1 MAISPRSNSSSSWR
15 DNDVDSAIEL
25 SNVPR
30 GLRFGAV
37 RAGIKASGN
46 LDLCAAVADSPMS
59 AAAVFTS
66 NQFVAAPVTIDG
78 EHLAATGGIAQVV
91 LVNAGNANCATGEIG
106 LAACRETCDAAAT
119 IFSCDSR
126 QVFPSSTGIIGVP
139 LPAEKIVAALPALRD
154 SLGADD
160 DHVRLFS
167 QAIMT
172 TDTRPKIDG
181 AALRFPAGE
190 VRLLGFAKG
199 AGMIHPQLVPHATML
214 VYIFTDL
221 AAPPTTL
228 RELLW
233 PSADRSFNC
242 ISIDGDTSTNDTVF
256 LSATGASGVSWE
268 ALNATQRE
276 EFAQALQSVCHS
288 LALQIVRDGEGVRHV
303 IEIAVTGARTR
314 DEARTIAKSLA
325 HSPLVK
331 TAWAGED
338 PNWGRLVSTIGA
350 GTVKIDTQRLR
361 LTYGDQPIFRNG
373 TRAPEFDAAAVHA
386 YLQQP
391 EYTLHVDLGLGPA
404 ACKFWTTDL
413 TAEYIRINADYST

>member
-1 MAISPRSNSSSSWR
+1 VPEAISENPK
-15 DNDVDSAIEL
+15 IPL
-25 SNVPR
+25 
-30 GLRFGAV
+30 GLKLGAV
-37 RAGIKASGN
+37 RAGIKASGKI
-46 LDLCAAVADSPMS
+46 DLCAAVAESPMA

-66 NQFVAAPVTIDG
+66 NQFVAAPVTIDR
-78 EHLAATGGIAQVV
+78 EHLRATGGRVQAV
-91 LVNAGNANCATGEIG
+91 LVNAGNANCGTGDAG
-106 LAACRETCDAAAT
+106 LFACRETCSAASEV
-119 IFSCDSR
+119 FGCDSQ

-154 SLGADD
+154 ALGSSDE
-160 DHVRLFS
+160 HVQLFS

-172 TDTRPKIDG
+172 TDTRPKIVG
-181 AALRFPAGE
+181 ATLHFFGKK

-214 VYIFTDL
+214 VYLFTDI
-221 AAPPTTL
+221 AATPATL

-233 PSADRSFNC
+233 PAADASFNC

-256 LSATGASGVSWE
+256 HGATGASGVAWDS
-268 ALNATQRE
+268 LNSAQRD
-276 EFAQALQSVCHS
+276 EFAQALASVCHA
-288 LALQIVRDGEGVRHV
+288 LALDIVRDGEGVRHV
-303 IEIAVTGARTR
+303 IELDVTGARTR
-314 DEARTIAKSLA
+314 EEARTIAKALA

-350 GTVKIDTQRLR
+350 SPVKIDPQRLR
-361 LTYGDQPIFRNG
+361 LSYGPHPVFEHG
-373 TRAPEFDAAAVHA
+373 GRAPEFDTAAVHA

-391 EYTLHVDLGLGPA
+391 EYTLHVDLGLGSTG
-404 ACKFWTTDL
+404 CKFWTTDL

>member
-1 MAISPRSNSSSSWR
+1 
-15 DNDVDSAIEL
+15 
-25 SNVPR
+25 
-30 GLRFGAV
+30 
-37 RAGIKASGN
+37 
-46 LDLCAAVADSPMS
+46 MS
-59 AAAVFTS
+59 ATAVFTS

-78 EHLAATGGIAQVV
+78 EHLAATEGLVRVV
-91 LVNAGNANCATGEIG
+91 MVNAGNANCATGEAG
-106 LAACRETCDAAAT
+106 LAACRETCLAASD
-119 IFSCDSR
+119 IFTCDSQ

-139 LPAEKIVAALPALRD
+139 LPSEKIVAALPALRA
-154 SLGADD
+154 SLGPSDE
-160 DHVRLFS
+160 HVRLFS

-172 TDTRPKIDG
+172 TDTRPKIAG
-181 AALRFPAGE
+181 ANLQFPSGE

-221 AAPPTTL
+221 DASPAVL

-233 PSADRSFNC
+233 PAADGSFNC

-256 LSATGASGVSWE
+256 FGATGASGVRWE
-268 ALNATQRE
+268 TLSAGQRDEFSRALRD
-276 EFAQALQSVCHS
+276 VCHA

-303 IEIAVTGARTR
+303 IEIDVSGARTR
-314 DEARTIAKSLA
+314 DEARTIAKALA

-350 GTVKIDTQRLR
+350 GPVKIDPQRLR
-361 LTYGDQPIFRNG
+361 LKYGDHPIFRDG
-373 TRAPEFDAAAVHA
+373 QRAPEFDAAAVHA
-386 YLQQP
+386 YLHQP
-391 EYTLHVDLGLGPA
+391 EYTLHVDLGLGDA
-404 ACKFWTTDL
+404 TCKFWTTDL

>member
-1 MAISPRSNSSSSWR
+1 VAETNP
-15 DNDVDSAIEL
+15 EL
-25 SNVPR
+25 PEVPR

-46 LDLCAAVADSPMS
+46 LDLCVAVAESPMS

-78 EHLAATGGIAQVV
+78 EHLAATQGLAQVV
-91 LVNAGNANCATGEIG
+91 MVNAGNANCATGEIG
-106 LAACRETCDAAAT
+106 LAACRETCDAAGD
-119 IFSCDSR
+119 IFSCDR
-126 QVFPSSTGIIGVP
+126 QQVFPSSTGIIGVP
-139 LPAEKIVAALPALRD
+139 LPAEKIVAALPSLRD
-154 SLGADD
+154 SLGAGEE
-160 DHVRLFS
+160 HVRLFS

-172 TDTRPKIDG
+172 TDTRAKIAG
-181 AALRFPAGE
+181 ATLRFSAGD

-221 AAPPTTL
+221 GASREIL
-228 RELLW
+228 REMLW
-233 PSADRSFNC
+233 PSADASFNC

-256 LSATGASGVSWE
+256 FGATGASGVAWE
-268 ALNATQRE
+268 ALTVSQRE
-276 EFAQALQSVCHS
+276 EFALALQGVCHS

-303 IEIAVTGARTR
+303 IEIDVTGARSR
-314 DEARTIAKSLA
+314 DEARTIAKALA

-350 GTVKIDTQRLR
+350 GRVKIDPQRLR
-361 LTYGDQPIFRNG
+361 LTYGDHPIFRDG
-373 TRAPEFDAAAVHA
+373 QRAPEFDAEAVHR

-391 EYTLHVDLGLGPA
+391 EYTLHVELGLGDA
-404 ACKFWTTDL
+404 GCKFWTTDL

>member
-1 MAISPRSNSSSSWR
+1 
-15 DNDVDSAIEL
+15 
-25 SNVPR
+25 
-30 GLRFGAV
+30 
-37 RAGIKASGN
+37 
-46 LDLCAAVADSPMS
+46 MS

-66 NQFVAAPVTIDG
+66 NQFVAAPVTIDRG
-78 EHLAATGGIAQVV
+78 HLTSTDGAAKVV
-91 LVNAGNANCATGEIG
+91 MVNAGNANCATGEIG

-119 IFSCDSR
+119 TFSCDSP

-139 LPAEKIVAALPALRD
+139 LPAEKIVAALPALHA
-154 SLGADD
+154 SLGSGEE
-160 DHVRLFS
+160 HVHLFS

-172 TDTRPKIDG
+172 TDTRPKIAG
-181 AALRFPAGE
+181 AMLHFPTGE
-190 VRLLGFAKG
+190 VRILGFAKG

-221 AAPPTTL
+221 GASPATL

-233 PSADRSFNC
+233 SSANATFNC

-256 LSATGASGVSWE
+256 FGATGASGVQWQ
-268 ALNATQRE
+268 ALSSAQRE
-276 EFAQALQSVCHS
+276 EFASALQSVCHS

-303 IEIAVTGARTR
+303 IEIDVTGARSR
-314 DEARTIAKSLA
+314 DEARTIAKALA

-350 GTVKIDTQRLR
+350 SPIKIDTQRLQ
-361 LTYGDQPIFRNG
+361 LTYGPHPIFRNG
-373 TRAPEFDAAAVHA
+373 QRAPEFDTAAVHK

-391 EYTLHVDLGLGPA
+391 EYTLHVDLGLGTA